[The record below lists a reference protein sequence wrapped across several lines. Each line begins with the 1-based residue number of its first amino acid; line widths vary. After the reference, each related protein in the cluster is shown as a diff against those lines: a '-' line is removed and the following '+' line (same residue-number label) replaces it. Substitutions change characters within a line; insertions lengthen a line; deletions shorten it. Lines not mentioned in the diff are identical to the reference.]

1 MIFYILL
8 FLGLVVILGG
18 VLVSGQYELGH
29 SSLRSEDEATTCDQ
43 DGNNHYNDNGRAC
56 AWHTFMCENLTS
68 AMDLIP
74 TCFEGAAQSPIDL
87 NSNVA
92 TVADP
97 GAVVFQ
103 GFDFDLSLANAVLR
117 IQNFALQLDF
127 EPLTTTPTT
136 CATGL
141 WEKRLQQG
149 LTMNCFTTR
158 SRKLCESQIF
168 RL

>member
-29 SSLRSEDEATTCDQ
+29 SSLRSEDEATTCD
-43 DGNNHYNDNGRAC
+43 NHYNDNGQAC

-92 TVADP
+92 TVSDP

-127 EPLTTTPTT
+127 EPLSTTTTT
-136 CATGL
+136 HPPDL
-141 WEKRLQQG
+141 KVVKIYLKLQLQ
-149 LTMNCFTTR
+149 L
-158 SRKLCESQIF
+158 KLLLNLQ
-168 RL
+168 LLA

>member
-1 MIFYILL
+1 MTFYILL

-68 AMDLIP
+68 TMDLIP

-92 TVADP
+92 DDSDP

-103 GFDFDLSLANAVLR
+103 GFNFDLSLANAVLR

-136 CATGL
+136 SPTTTPTTCATGL
-141 WEKRLQQG
+141 WDKDC
-149 LTMNCFTTR
+149 N
-158 SRKLCESQIF
+158 KD
-168 RL
+168 

>member
-1 MIFYILL
+1 
-8 FLGLVVILGG
+8 
-18 VLVSGQYELGH
+18 
-29 SSLRSEDEATTCDQ
+29 
-43 DGNNHYNDNGRAC
+43 
-56 AWHTFMCENLTS
+56 
-68 AMDLIP
+68 MDLIP
-74 TCFEGAAQSPIDL
+74 TCFQGAAQSPIDL

-92 TVADP
+92 DDSDP

-103 GFDFDLSLANAVLR
+103 GFNFDLSLANAVLR

-158 SRKLCESQIF
+158 PRKLCESQVF